1 MFSGN
6 RLEFRCD
13 SRTWVLVPRIGLST
27 AQLQGAVP
35 ADAAARELDRWCSD
49 PIAWGHMLDLFR
61 EISRPF
67 VGAPTT
73 LAVER
78 EIKPILR
85 GALSTGSWV
94 AFQASANVQTAALQL
109 VRAAANEVF
118 VMDDTP
124 RMPSID
130 VIVNV
135 TGVTPDPT
143 STTAFD
149 WTAELRHNPR
159 ADGDRNGPNRNFAAD
174 SRGNG
179 VGGRFAVAFTE
190 LMAGQLTITVRATVG
205 GTTISARTVGVT
217 IVAMNPTK
225 ANVQAEIGDDLLRR
239 IACHESGQRQFA
251 TAPGNTTRSP
261 LWSGDGLGGV
271 GLFQITVPRPTD
283 AQTWNWRENVAAGR
297 ARLEQGRRAA
307 RNYPYQIRGSR
318 TLAGMLTGLNQRRH
332 AAGRPAIPA
341 ITVPELSQAQIEDDA
356 IRAFNGYGGNRDQ
369 FGFALH
375 EFRLQMVG
383 ADLRLAIDEA
393 ALTAIAT
400 WERVPVADR
409 GRAGDPNYVNNVN
422 GSNPTCP

>member
-1 MFSGN
+1 M
-6 RLEFRCD
+6 
-13 SRTWVLVPRIGLST
+13 
-27 AQLQGAVP
+27 
-35 ADAAARELDRWCSD
+35 
-49 PIAWGHMLDLFR
+49 MDLFR
-61 EISRPF
+61 EISGPI

-78 EIKPILR
+78 EIKPVLR
-85 GALSTGSWV
+85 GALSAGSWV
-94 AFQASANVQTAALQL
+94 AFQASASVQTAALQI
-109 VRAAANEVF
+109 ASPAANAVL

-124 RMPSID
+124 SMPTID
-130 VIVNV
+130 VVVNV
-135 TGVTPDPT
+135 TGIVPDPT

-159 ADGDRNGPNRNFAAD
+159 TDGDRNGPNRNFAAD

-190 LMAGQLTITVRATVG
+190 LMAGRLAITVRATVG
-205 GTTISARTVGVT
+205 GTSISARTVGVT
-217 IVAMNPTK
+217 VVARNPTK

-271 GLFQITVPRPTD
+271 GLFQITVPAPTD
-283 AQTWNWRENVAAGR
+283 AQVWNWRENVAAGR

-307 RNYPYQIRGSR
+307 RNYPRQIRGSR
-318 TLAGMLTGLNQRRH
+318 TLAGMLTRLNQQRQ
-332 AAGRPAIPA
+332 AAGRPAIPT
-341 ITVPELSQAQIEDDA
+341 ITVPALSPAEIEDDA
-356 IRAFNGYGGNRDQ
+356 VRAFNGYGGNRDQ

-393 ALTAIAT
+393 ALTATAA

-409 GRAGDPNYVNNVN
+409 GSSGDPNYVNNVN